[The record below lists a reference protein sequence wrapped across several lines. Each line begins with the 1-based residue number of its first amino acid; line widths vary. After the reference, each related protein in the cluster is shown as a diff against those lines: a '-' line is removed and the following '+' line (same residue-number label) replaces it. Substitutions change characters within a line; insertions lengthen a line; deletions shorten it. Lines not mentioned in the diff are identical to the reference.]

1 MWPPWRQSTARSAGC
16 SHVEQRQPHVV
27 LIGMMG
33 TGKTTVGR
41 LLATRLGWGFWDND
55 EALREE
61 TGRTAAEV
69 QHEQGQAALHQLEER
84 LLREALRGPEPA
96 VFAAAAS
103 VVLYPSALDGALT
116 VWLRSSART
125 ELEHIAA
132 SGQLHRPLPA
142 DAVATLRR
150 LDAERDTKYARMA
163 DVVVEVA
170 AGPTATCERALE
182 ALTTRHLLP

>member
-1 MWPPWRQSTARSAGC
+1 
-16 SHVEQRQPHVV
+16 VEQGKPHVV

-41 LLATRLGWGFWDND
+41 LLATRLGWAFWDND
-55 EALREE
+55 EALRKE

-69 QHEQGQAALHQLEER
+69 HREQGQAALHQLEDR

-116 VWLRSSART
+116 VWLHGSART

-150 LDAERDTKYARMA
+150 LDAERDSKYARMA
-163 DVVVEVA
+163 DVVVEVT
-170 AGPTATCERALE
+170 AGPAETCDAVLE

>member
-1 MWPPWRQSTARSAGC
+1 
-16 SHVEQRQPHVV
+16 
-27 LIGMMG
+27 MMG

-41 LLATRLGWGFWDND
+41 LLATRLGRAFWDND

-61 TGRTAAEV
+61 TGHTAAEV
-69 QHEQGQAALHQLEER
+69 QREQGRAALHQLEDR
-84 LLREALRGPEPA
+84 LLRDALRSPEPG

-103 VVLYPSALDGALT
+103 VVLDPSALEGALT
-116 VWLRSSART
+116 VWLHGSART

-150 LDAERDTKYARMA
+150 LDAERDPEYARMA

-170 AGPTATCERALE
+170 AGPAATCERALE

>member
-1 MWPPWRQSTARSAGC
+1 VEKRKPP
-16 SHVEQRQPHVV
+16 VV

-41 LLATRLGWGFWDND
+41 LLATRLGRAFWDND

-69 QHEQGQAALHQLEER
+69 GREQGQAALHQLEDR
-84 LLREALRGPEPA
+84 LLRDALRTPQPA

-103 VVLYPSALDGALT
+103 VVLYPGALDGALT
-116 VWLRSSART
+116 VWLHTSART
-125 ELEHIAA
+125 ELDHIAA

-150 LDAERDTKYARMA
+150 LDAERDSKYARMA

-170 AGPTATCERALE
+170 AGPAATCERVLE